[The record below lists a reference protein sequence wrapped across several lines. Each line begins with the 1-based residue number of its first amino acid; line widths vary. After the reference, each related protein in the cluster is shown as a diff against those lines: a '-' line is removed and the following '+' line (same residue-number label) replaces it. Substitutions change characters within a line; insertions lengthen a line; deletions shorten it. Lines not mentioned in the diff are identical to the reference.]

1 MLNLKSDPR
10 TERIVSVKKKQLCL
24 VTGGAGFIGSNLVE
38 GLLSKGYRVRV
49 LDNLSTGKRDNLA
62 RVGSR
67 IDFLKG
73 DLRSDKD
80 VAKAVRGALYVFHL
94 GAISNVPQSVEQP
107 LVTHEVNVTGTFR
120 LLQASREAGVKR
132 FIFTS
137 SSSVYGETDKFPS
150 IETDLPHPES
160 PYAASKIMGEYY
172 CRNFSELYGLET
184 VALRYF
190 NVFGPRQNPKS
201 RYACVIPIFLKCI
214 LDGVPPE
221 VHWDGKQSRD
231 FVYVEDV
238 VAANLLAMK
247 KPGISG
253 EAFNI
258 GSHSEARVI
267 DCLNGIRKI
276 LGVKKVKVVH
286 TPKRAGDVR
295 RTFAD
300 ISKAKRLLGYRPSV
314 SFVKG
319 LRKTVT
325 WFLKNP
331 DRL

>member
-1 MLNLKSDPR
+1 M
-10 TERIVSVKKKQLCL
+10 KKKSLCL

-38 GLLSKGYRVRV
+38 GLLVRGFKVRV
-49 LDNLSTGKRDNLA
+49 LDNLSSGKQENLEA
-62 RVGSR
+62 VGSQ
-67 IDFLKG
+67 IDFLRG

-80 VAKAVRGALYVFHL
+80 VKKAVRGARYVFHM

-120 LLQASREAGVKR
+120 LLQASCEAGVKR

-137 SSSVYGETDKFPS
+137 SSSVYGETSKFPS
-150 IETDLPHPES
+150 RETDLPRPES

-172 CRNFSELYGLET
+172 CQNFSALYGLET
-184 VALRYF
+184 VMLRYF

-201 RYACVIPIFLKCI
+201 RYACVVPIFLKCF
-214 LDGVPPE
+214 LDGVSPE

-231 FVYVEDV
+231 FIHVDDV

-253 EAFNI
+253 EVFNI

-267 DCLNGIRKI
+267 DCLTGIQKI
-276 LGVKKVKVVH
+276 LGVKKVNPRY

-300 ISKAKRLLGYRPSV
+300 ITKARRLLGFGPSV
-314 SFVKG
+314 SFTAG
-319 LRKTVT
+319 LQKTVS

>member
-1 MLNLKSDPR
+1 M
-10 TERIVSVKKKQLCL
+10 KKKPLCL
-24 VTGGAGFIGSNLVE
+24 VTGGAGFIGSNLVD
-38 GLLSKGYRVRV
+38 GLLSQGFRVRV
-49 LDNLSTGKRDNLA
+49 LDNLSTGKKENLA
-62 RVGSR
+62 HVLSR
-67 IDFLKG
+67 IDFIKG

-80 VAKAVRGALYVFHL
+80 VRKAVRGVRYVFHM
-94 GAISNVPQSVEQP
+94 GAISNVPQSVDQP

-120 LLQASREAGVKR
+120 LLQSSREAGVKR

-137 SSSVYGETDKFPS
+137 SSAVYGETKKFPS
-150 IETDLPHPES
+150 SERELPRPES

-172 CRNFSELYGLET
+172 CRNFSTLYGLET

-190 NVFGPRQNPKS
+190 NVFGPRQNPRS
-201 RYACVIPIFLKCI
+201 RYACVIPIFLKCF
-214 LDGVPPE
+214 LDKVSPE

-231 FVYVEDV
+231 FVYVDDV

-247 KPGISG
+247 RPGVSG

-258 GSHSEARVI
+258 GSHSEVRVI
-267 DCLNGIRKI
+267 DCLTGIQEI
-276 LGVKKVKVVH
+276 LGVKKVQVHH
-286 TPKRAGDVR
+286 TPKRQGDVR

-300 ISKAKRLLGYRPSV
+300 IAQAKRFLGFRPAV
-314 SFVKG
+314 PFAKG
-319 LRKTVT
+319 LRKTVA

>member
-1 MLNLKSDPR
+1 M
-10 TERIVSVKKKQLCL
+10 KKKPLCL
-24 VTGGAGFIGSNLVE
+24 VTGGAGFIGSNLVD
-38 GLLSKGYRVRV
+38 GLLSQGFRVRV
-49 LDNLSTGKRDNLA
+49 LDNLSTGKKENLDQ
-62 RVGSR
+62 VLSR
-67 IDFLKG
+67 IDFIQG
-73 DLRSDKD
+73 DLRNDKD
-80 VAKAVRGALYVFHL
+80 VKKAVRGVRYVFHM
-94 GAISNVPQSVEQP
+94 GAISNVPQSVDQP

-137 SSSVYGETDKFPS
+137 SSSIYGETKKFPS
-150 IETDLPHPES
+150 TEEILPRPES

-172 CRNFSELYGLET
+172 CRNFSTLYGLET

-201 RYACVIPIFLKCI
+201 RYACVVPIFLKCF

-231 FVYVEDV
+231 FVYVDDV

-247 KPGISG
+247 KPGVSG

-258 GSHSEARVI
+258 GSHEEARVI
-267 DCLNGIRKI
+267 DCLTGIQKI
-276 LGVKKVKVVH
+276 LGVKKVKIRH
-286 TPKRAGDVR
+286 TPKRQGDIR

-300 ISKAKRLLGYRPSV
+300 ITKAKRLLGFRPSV
-314 SFVKG
+314 SFLEG
-319 LRKTVT
+319 LLKTVA

>member
-1 MLNLKSDPR
+1 M
-10 TERIVSVKKKQLCL
+10 KKKPLCL
-24 VTGGAGFIGSNLVE
+24 VTGGAGFIGSSLVD
-38 GLLSKGYRVRV
+38 GLLSQGYRVRV
-49 LDNLSTGKRDNLA
+49 LDNLSTGKRENLVQA
-62 RVGSR
+62 GSA
-67 IDFLKG
+67 IEFLKG
-73 DLRSDKD
+73 DVRSERD
-80 VAKAVRGALYVFHL
+80 VKKAVRGARYVFHL
-94 GAISNVPQSVEQP
+94 GAISNVPQSVDQP
-107 LVTHEVNVTGTFR
+107 FVTHEVNVTGTFR

-137 SSSVYGETDKFPS
+137 SSSIYGETKKFPS
-150 IETDLPHPES
+150 NEEDLPRPES

-184 VALRYF
+184 VMLRYF

-201 RYACVIPIFLKCI
+201 RYACVIPIFLKCF
-214 LDGVPPE
+214 LDGVPPQ

-231 FVYVEDV
+231 FVYVDDV

-247 KPGISG
+247 RPGVSG
-253 EAFNI
+253 EVFNV

-267 DCLNGIRKI
+267 DCLTGIQKI
-276 LGVKKVKVVH
+276 LGVKQVKVCH

-300 ISKAKRLLGYRPSV
+300 ITKAKHFLGFRPSV
-314 SFVKG
+314 PFATG
-319 LRKTVT
+319 LSQTVA

>member
-1 MLNLKSDPR
+1 MTQKA
-10 TERIVSVKKKQLCL
+10 LCL

-49 LDNLSTGKRDNLA
+49 LDNLSTGKLENLA
-62 RVGSR
+62 QVRSQ
-67 IDFLKG
+67 IEFFQG
-73 DLRSDKD
+73 DLRCDKD
-80 VAKAVRGALYVFHL
+80 VRKAVRGVRYVFHM
-94 GAISNVPQSVEQP
+94 GAIANVPQSVEQP

-132 FIFTS
+132 LIFTS
-137 SSSVYGETDKFPS
+137 SSAIYGETKKFPS
-150 IETDLPHPES
+150 TEAELPRPES

-172 CRNFSELYGLET
+172 CRNFSTLYGLET

-190 NVFGPRQNPKS
+190 NVFGPRQNPRS
-201 RYACVIPIFLKCI
+201 RYACVIPIFLKCF
-214 LDGVPPE
+214 LDGVLPE

-231 FVYVEDV
+231 FVYVDDV

-247 KPGISG
+247 KSGVSG

-258 GSHSEARVI
+258 GSHSEARVL
-267 DCLNGIRKI
+267 DCLTGIQKI
-276 LGVKKVKVVH
+276 LGVKKVKILT

-300 ISKAKRLLGYRPSV
+300 ISKARRLLGFRPVV
-314 SFVKG
+314 SFAKG
-319 LRKTVT
+319 LRQTVA

>member
-1 MLNLKSDPR
+1 M
-10 TERIVSVKKKQLCL
+10 KKKSLCL
-24 VTGGAGFIGSNLVE
+24 VTGGAGFIGSNLAE
-38 GLLSKGYRVRV
+38 GLLSRGYRVRV
-49 LDNLSTGKRDNLA
+49 LDNFSTGKKENLK

-67 IDFLKG
+67 IELLKG
-73 DLRSDKD
+73 DLRKIKD
-80 VAKAVRGALYVFHL
+80 VQKAVRGVRYVFHMA
-94 GAISNVPQSVEQP
+94 AIANVPQSVDRP
-107 LVTHEVNVTGTFR
+107 LETHEVNVTGTFR

-137 SSSVYGETDKFPS
+137 SSSIYGETNKFPS
-150 IETDLPHPES
+150 CEDDLPHPES
-160 PYAASKIMGEYY
+160 PYASSKIMGEYY
-172 CRNFSELYGLET
+172 CRNFSSLFGLET

-190 NVFGPRQNPKS
+190 NVYGPRQNPRS
-201 RYACVIPIFLKCI
+201 RYANVIPIFLKCVLEGI
-214 LDGVPPE
+214 PPE

-238 VAANLLAMK
+238 VAANILAAK

-267 DCLNGIRKI
+267 DCLTGIQKV
-276 LGVKKVKVVH
+276 LGSKKVTVRH

-300 ISKAKRLLGYRPSV
+300 ITKARKLLGYQPRV
-314 SFVKG
+314 NFKEG
-319 LRKTVT
+319 LRRTVD
-325 WFLKNP
+325 WFLKHQG
-331 DRL
+331 RL

>member
-1 MLNLKSDPR
+1 M
-10 TERIVSVKKKQLCL
+10 KKKPLCL
-24 VTGGAGFIGSNLVE
+24 VTGGAGFIGSNLVD
-38 GLLSKGYRVRV
+38 GLLSKGLRVRV
-49 LDNLSTGKRDNLA
+49 LDNLSTGKKENLA
-62 RVGSR
+62 SAFSR
-67 IDFLKG
+67 IDFFQG

-80 VAKAVRGALYVFHL
+80 VKEAVRGAHCVFHM
-94 GAISNVPQSVEQP
+94 GAISNVPQSVDQP

-120 LLQASREAGVKR
+120 LLQASRDAGVKR

-137 SSSVYGETDKFPS
+137 SSSVYGETKKFPS
-150 IETDLPHPES
+150 NEEDLPRPES
-160 PYAASKIMGEYY
+160 PYASSKIMGEYY
-172 CRNFSELYGLET
+172 CKNFSELYGLET
-184 VALRYF
+184 VSLRYF

-201 RYACVIPIFLKCI
+201 RYACVVPIFLKCF

-231 FVYVEDV
+231 FVYVDDV

-247 KPGISG
+247 KPGVSG

-258 GSHSEARVI
+258 GSHEEARVI
-267 DCLNGIRKI
+267 DCLTGIQKI
-276 LGVKKVKVVH
+276 LGVKKVKVRH
-286 TPKRAGDVR
+286 TPKRQGDIR

-300 ISKAKRLLGYRPSV
+300 ITKAKRLLGFRPSV
-314 SFVKG
+314 SFSEG
-319 LRKTVT
+319 LRKTVA

>member
-1 MLNLKSDPR
+1 M
-10 TERIVSVKKKQLCL
+10 KKKPLCL
-24 VTGGAGFIGSNLVE
+24 VTGGAGFIGSNLVD
-38 GLLSKGYRVRV
+38 GLLSKNFRVRV
-49 LDNLSTGKRDNLA
+49 LDNLSTGKRENLA
-62 RVGSR
+62 HVCPR
-67 IDFLKG
+67 IEFIKG

-80 VAKAVRGALYVFHL
+80 VRKAVRGARYVFHM
-94 GAISNVPQSVEQP
+94 GAISNVPQSVDQP
-107 LVTHEVNVTGTFR
+107 LETHEVNVTGTFR

-137 SSSVYGETDKFPS
+137 SSSIYGETDKFPS
-150 IETDLPHPES
+150 SEEDLPRPES
-160 PYAASKIMGEYY
+160 PYAASKIIGEYY
-172 CRNFSELYGLET
+172 CRNFSALYGLET

-201 RYACVIPIFLKCI
+201 RYACVIPIFLKCF
-214 LDGVPPE
+214 LDEIPPE

-231 FVYVEDV
+231 FVHVDDV

-247 KPGISG
+247 TPGISG

-267 DCLNGIRKI
+267 DCLTGIQKI
-276 LGVKKVKVVH
+276 LGLKKVKIVH
-286 TPKRAGDVR
+286 TPKRVGDIR

-300 ISKAKRLLGYRPSV
+300 ITKAKRLLGYWPSV
-314 SFVKG
+314 PFAEG
-319 LRKTVT
+319 LRKTVA

>member
-1 MLNLKSDPR
+1 M
-10 TERIVSVKKKQLCL
+10 KKKLLCL
-24 VTGGAGFIGSNLVE
+24 VTGGAGFIGSNLVD
-38 GLLSKGYRVRV
+38 GLLSEGYRVRV
-49 LDNLSTGKRDNLA
+49 LDNLSTGKQENLA
-62 RVGSR
+62 HVRSR
-67 IDFLKG
+67 IDFIRG
-73 DLRSDKD
+73 DLRKDKD
-80 VAKAVRGALYVFHL
+80 VKKAVRGVCYVFHM
-94 GAISNVPQSVEQP
+94 GAISNVPQSVDQP
-107 LVTHEVNVTGTFR
+107 WVTHEVNVTGTFR

-137 SSSVYGETDKFPS
+137 SSSIYGETEKFPS
-150 IETDLPHPES
+150 SEEDLPRPES

-172 CRNFSELYGLET
+172 CRNFSKFYGLET

-201 RYACVIPIFLKCI
+201 RYACVVPIFLKCF

-231 FVYVEDV
+231 FVYVDDV
-238 VAANLLAMK
+238 VTANLLAMK
-247 KPGISG
+247 KARISG

-267 DCLNGIRKI
+267 DCLTGIRKI
-276 LGVKKVKVVH
+276 LGLKKTKVRH

-300 ISKAKRLLGYRPSV
+300 ITKAKRLLGYRPSV
-314 SFVKG
+314 PFAKG
-319 LRKTVT
+319 LGKTVA

>member
-1 MLNLKSDPR
+1 VD
-10 TERIVSVKKKQLCL
+10 
-24 VTGGAGFIGSNLVE
+24 
-38 GLLSKGYRVRV
+38 GLLSRGYRVRV
-49 LDNLSTGKRDNLA
+49 LDNLSTGKRENLEHA
-62 RVGSR
+62 FQK

-80 VAKAVRGALYVFHL
+80 VRQAVRGVSYVFHM

-107 LVTHEVNVTGTFR
+107 LLTHEVNVTGTFR

-150 IETDLPHPES
+150 NEKDLPHPES

-172 CRNFSELYGLET
+172 CRNFSDLFGLET

-201 RYACVIPIFLKCI
+201 RYACVIPIFLKCF

-231 FVYVEDV
+231 FVHVQDV

-247 KPGISG
+247 KSRVSG
-253 EAFNI
+253 EAFNV
-258 GSHSEARVI
+258 GTHSEARVI
-267 DCLNGIRKI
+267 DCLTGIQKI
-276 LGVKKVKVVH
+276 LGVGKVRVRY

-300 ISKAKRLLGYRPSV
+300 ITKAKRLLGYRPSV
-314 SFVKG
+314 PFTKG
-319 LRKTVT
+319 LRGTVA

-331 DRL
+331 GRL

>member
-1 MLNLKSDPR
+1 M
-10 TERIVSVKKKQLCL
+10 KKIPLCL
-24 VTGGAGFIGSNLVE
+24 VTGGAGFIGSNLVD

-49 LDNLSTGKRDNLA
+49 LDNLSTGKHENLEHA
-62 RVGSR
+62 RHK
-67 IDFLKG
+67 IEFIKG

-80 VAKAVRGALYVFHL
+80 VKKALRGVRYVFHM

-137 SSSVYGETDKFPS
+137 SSSIYGETNKFPS
-150 IETDLPHPES
+150 TEEDLPHPES

-172 CRNFSELYGLET
+172 CRNFSQLYGLET
-184 VALRYF
+184 VSLRYF

-201 RYACVIPIFLKCI
+201 RYACVVPIFLKCF
-214 LDGVPPE
+214 LDGVPPQ

-231 FVYVEDV
+231 FVYVDDV

-247 KPGISG
+247 MPGVSG

-267 DCLNGIRKI
+267 DCLTGIQKI
-276 LGVKKVKVVH
+276 LGMKKVKVCH

-300 ISKAKRLLGYRPSV
+300 ITKAKRLLGFRPS
-314 SFVKG
+314 FPFAAG
-319 LRKTVT
+319 LRKTVA

>member
-1 MLNLKSDPR
+1 M
-10 TERIVSVKKKQLCL
+10 KKKPLCL
-24 VTGGAGFIGSNLVE
+24 VTGGAGFIGSSLAD
-38 GLLSKGYRVRV
+38 GLLARGYRVRV
-49 LDNLSTGKRDNLA
+49 LDDLSTGKLENLSQA
-62 RVGSR
+62 RSR
-67 IDFLKG
+67 IDFIEG

-80 VAKAVRGALYVFHL
+80 VKKAVRGASYVFHM
-94 GAISNVPQSVEQP
+94 GAISNVPQSVDQP

-120 LLQASREAGVKR
+120 LLQASRDAGVRR

-150 IETDLPHPES
+150 TEEDLPRPES

-172 CRNFSELYGLET
+172 CRNFSALYGLET

-201 RYACVIPIFLKCI
+201 RYACVIPIFLKC
-214 LDGVPPE
+214 LLNGVSPE

-247 KPGISG
+247 KGGISG
-253 EAFNI
+253 EYFNI
-258 GSHSEARVI
+258 GSHSEVRVI
-267 DCLNGIRKI
+267 DCLAGIQKI
-276 LGVKKVKVVH
+276 LGVKKVKAH
-286 TPKRAGDVR
+286 YTPKRAGDVR

-300 ISKAKRLLGYRPSV
+300 ITKAERLLGYYPSV
-314 SFVKG
+314 PFSAG
-319 LRKTVT
+319 LRKTVD
-325 WFLKNP
+325 WFVKNP
-331 DRL
+331 GRL

>member
-1 MLNLKSDPR
+1 M
-10 TERIVSVKKKQLCL
+10 KKKQLCL
-24 VTGGAGFIGSNLVE
+24 VTGGAGFIGSNLVD
-38 GLLSKGYRVRV
+38 GLLSQGYRVRV
-49 LDNLSTGKRDNLA
+49 LDNLSTGKKDNLA
-62 RVGSR
+62 KAWSE

-73 DLRSDKD
+73 DLRCEKD
-80 VAKAVRGALYVFHL
+80 IQKAVRKVSYVFHM
-94 GAISNVPQSVEQP
+94 GAIANVPQSVEQP
-107 LVTHEVNVTGTFR
+107 FVTHEVNVTGTFR

-132 FIFTS
+132 FVFTS
-137 SSSVYGETDKFPS
+137 SSSIYGETNKFPTT
-150 IETDLPHPES
+150 EEDLPRPES

-172 CRNFSELYGLET
+172 CRNFSTLYGLET
-184 VALRYF
+184 VMLRYF

-201 RYACVIPIFLKCI
+201 RYACVIPIFLKCF
-214 LDGVPPE
+214 LEKVPVQ

-231 FVYVEDV
+231 FVYVNDV

-247 KPGISG
+247 KGGISG

-267 DCLNGIRKI
+267 DCLTGIQKI
-276 LGVKKVKVVH
+276 LGVKRAKVHH

-300 ISKAKRLLGYRPSV
+300 IGKAKRLLGFRPSV
-314 SFVKG
+314 SFSTG
-319 LRKTVT
+319 LHKTVA

>member
-1 MLNLKSDPR
+1 M
-10 TERIVSVKKKQLCL
+10 KKNPLCL
-24 VTGGAGFIGSNLVE
+24 VTGGAGFIGSNLVD
-38 GLLSKGYRVRV
+38 GLLAKGYRVRV
-49 LDNLSTGKRDNLA
+49 LDNLSSGKQENLA
-62 RVGSR
+62 QAARR
-67 IDFLKG
+67 IEFIKG

-80 VAKAVRGALYVFHL
+80 VRKALRGVRYVFHM
-94 GAISNVPQSVEQP
+94 GAVSNVPQSVEQP
-107 LVTHEVNVTGTFR
+107 LLTHEVNVTGTFR
-120 LLQASREAGVKR
+120 LLQASREAGVRR

-137 SSSVYGETDKFPS
+137 SSSIYGETKKFPTS
-150 IETDLPHPES
+150 EEDLPRPES

-172 CRNFSELYGLET
+172 CRNFAELYGLET

-190 NVFGPRQNPKS
+190 NVFGPRQNPRS
-201 RYACVIPIFLKCI
+201 RYACVVPIFLKCF

-231 FVYVEDV
+231 FIYVDDV

-247 KPGISG
+247 KSGISG
-253 EAFNI
+253 ETFNI
-258 GSHSEARVI
+258 GSHEEVRVI
-267 DCLNGIRKI
+267 DCLTGIQKI
-276 LGVKKVKVVH
+276 LGAKKVKVCH

-300 ISKAKRLLGYRPSV
+300 ITKAKRLLGFQPSV
-314 SFVKG
+314 AFAAG
-319 LRKTVT
+319 LRKTVA

>member
-1 MLNLKSDPR
+1 M
-10 TERIVSVKKKQLCL
+10 KKKPLCL

-49 LDNLSTGKRDNLA
+49 LDNLSTGKHENLA
-62 RVGSR
+62 QVCPR

-80 VAKAVRGALYVFHL
+80 VRKAVRGVCYVFHM

-107 LVTHEVNVTGTFR
+107 LVNHEVNVTGTFR

-150 IETDLPHPES
+150 NEEDLPRPES

-172 CRNFSELYGLET
+172 CRNFSALYGLET

-201 RYACVIPIFLKCI
+201 RYACVVPIFLKCF
-214 LDGVPPE
+214 LDGVSPE

-231 FVYVEDV
+231 FVYVDDV
-238 VAANLLAMK
+238 VAANILAMK

-253 EAFNI
+253 EVFNI
-258 GSHSEARVI
+258 GSQSEARVI
-267 DCLNGIRKI
+267 DCLTGIQKI
-276 LGVKKVKVVH
+276 LGVKKAKIRH

-295 RTFAD
+295 RTSAD
-300 ISKAKRLLGYRPSV
+300 ITKAKRLLGYRPSV
-314 SFVKG
+314 PFAMG
-319 LRKTVT
+319 LRKTVA